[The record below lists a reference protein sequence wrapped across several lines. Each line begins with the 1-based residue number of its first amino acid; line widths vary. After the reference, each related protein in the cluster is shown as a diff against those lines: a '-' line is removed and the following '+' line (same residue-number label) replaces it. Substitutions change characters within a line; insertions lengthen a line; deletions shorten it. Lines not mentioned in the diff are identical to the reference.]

1 MVFLYN
7 LYAINKFSDEIN
19 NERNNASEYFLD
31 TMALTF
37 DSVFSDVA
45 LLKQDIERNERL
57 YKLTEYSF
65 LNEQARLDA
74 AQFTDYFGETNTK
87 HKFVLGCYVYFP
99 KIDLITTTEEFYES
113 ENFFRLNVK
122 DYESHY
128 PAWKNTQWQSVLY
141 TEKTMK
147 IGKNSESYQV
157 IDISYPLYKRGSEL
171 MCVVSVL
178 VDKETLFSK
187 AKKMPFYDDSFFLIL
202 NRKGDVLISSEP
214 DYPIKNFR
222 DYVLDNDKKPALI
235 ESGDKKMVMYTIRSF
250 GSNYRYVYLI
260 HESLWKLNLTKLFVR
275 LFAMNIA
282 CLAFILAI
290 VVMLSRWN
298 YKKLQTILGELGG
311 TTDISQDGNEYQ
323 LIKKRISHYKQQR
336 FLLEHSLE
344 KQMTVVRNSFLND
357 WLKGYVHEELEE
369 SLKSYDITFDHP
381 NFLVVALYIADFGE
395 FDDGSKRDAAF
406 VINNFLQDVRKEGE
420 FIFVELEG
428 LVVYIINYDFKD
440 KNIKSFIK
448 KSLGEVNSLCKK
460 YFGLRFIGGVSSV
473 KESWELIPQLY
484 IESMRSLERCKFYEV
499 DDFVYYSEIHAEDGS
514 LSLYDYPESVNNELM
529 IHIKE
534 GDCEKATERIRC
546 IFDKF
551 IFSTNTSKWSSD
563 GLIHIILYNI
573 MDLGISFSDD
583 VAEKINK
590 LNSIS
595 SIKDSVDLLCEIV
608 SDICKENSDLDNKS
622 NELYNTIKQYIDEN
636 YTQVGMNVFEVGEK
650 YGMSSYYLSRMFK
663 NHSGIKLG
671 TYINGC
677 AIIPL

>member
-1 MVFLYN
+1 
-7 LYAINKFSDEIN
+7 
-19 NERNNASEYFLD
+19 
-31 TMALTF
+31 
-37 DSVFSDVA
+37 
-45 LLKQDIERNERL
+45 
-57 YKLTEYSF
+57 
-65 LNEQARLDA
+65 
-74 AQFTDYFGETNTK
+74 
-87 HKFVLGCYVYFP
+87 
-99 KIDLITTTEEFYES
+99 
-113 ENFFRLNVK
+113 
-122 DYESHY
+122 
-128 PAWKNTQWQSVLY
+128 
-141 TEKTMK
+141 
-147 IGKNSESYQV
+147 
-157 IDISYPLYKRGSEL
+157 
-171 MCVVSVL
+171 
-178 VDKETLFSK
+178 
-187 AKKMPFYDDSFFLIL
+187 
-202 NRKGDVLISSEP
+202 
-214 DYPIKNFR
+214 
-222 DYVLDNDKKPALI
+222 
-235 ESGDKKMVMYTIRSF
+235 MVMYTIRSF

-260 HESLWKLNLTKLFVR
+260 HESLWKINLTKLFVR

-671 TYINGC
+671 TYINNLRIERSKVLLKENPTMKIEDISLAVGFENRRTFLKNFKD
-677 AIIPL
+677 IVGITPTQYRNK

>member
-1 MVFLYN
+1 
-7 LYAINKFSDEIN
+7 
-19 NERNNASEYFLD
+19 
-31 TMALTF
+31 
-37 DSVFSDVA
+37 
-45 LLKQDIERNERL
+45 
-57 YKLTEYSF
+57 
-65 LNEQARLDA
+65 
-74 AQFTDYFGETNTK
+74 
-87 HKFVLGCYVYFP
+87 
-99 KIDLITTTEEFYES
+99 
-113 ENFFRLNVK
+113 
-122 DYESHY
+122 
-128 PAWKNTQWQSVLY
+128 
-141 TEKTMK
+141 
-147 IGKNSESYQV
+147 
-157 IDISYPLYKRGSEL
+157 

-529 IHIKE
+529 ICS
-534 GDCEKATERIRC
+534 GQ
-546 IFDKF
+546 
-551 IFSTNTSKWSSD
+551 
-563 GLIHIILYNI
+563 
-573 MDLGISFSDD
+573 
-583 VAEKINK
+583 VK
-590 LNSIS
+590 L
-595 SIKDSVDLLCEIV
+595 
-608 SDICKENSDLDNKS
+608 
-622 NELYNTIKQYIDEN
+622 
-636 YTQVGMNVFEVGEK
+636 
-650 YGMSSYYLSRMFK
+650 
-663 NHSGIKLG
+663 
-671 TYINGC
+671 
-677 AIIPL
+677 